1 MKRVSGSL
9 ERALTGAIMLA
20 MVGCG
25 TSGVATGAHG
35 SEALASMPDIPDAL
49 IQMRR
54 AGCASDKC
62 PVYSVSIFSD
72 GTVAYDGRVNVG
84 VVGQRKG
91 KISSDQLSQ
100 LISAFDG
107 VSFLDLPAAGCVCAS
122 ETGRQM
128 VTLDYRPGS
137 VQKTVVH
144 DSGCW
149 SAPPAM
155 AVLEQSIDR
164 SAGIQQWVAP
174 RVASSAPADAPPAL
188 H

>member
-1 MKRVSGSL
+1 MKRARWSFEGVAAGL
-9 ERALTGAIMLA
+9 VLLTA
-20 MVGCG
+20 VGCG
-25 TSGVATGAHG
+25 TTGVATGAHG
-35 SEALASMPDIPDAL
+35 SDALAIMPDVPDAL

-62 PVYSVSIFSD
+62 PVYSVSIFAD
-72 GTVAYDGRVNVG
+72 GTVVYDGRVNVG
-84 VVGQRKG
+84 VVGTRKG
-91 KISSDQLSQ
+91 KISPDQLNQ
-100 LISAFDG
+100 LISALDG
-107 VSFLDLPAAGCVCAS
+107 MDFLDLPAAGCICAAD
-122 ETGRQM
+122 TGRQM

-164 SAGIQQWVAP
+164 SAGVEQWVAP
-174 RVASSAPADAPPAL
+174 RVASSAPIDVTPAL
-188 H
+188 Q